1 MRQRIINA
9 EEFALEMS
17 DGNYNYNFE
26 VLSEKDSLG
35 KSLNVL
41 KEKLIQSKAEHDQRA
56 VEDKIRNWSNAG
68 VAKFNDLLR
77 SNNNNIKKLAYIII
91 ENLVDY
97 VGANVGGIYL
107 VEGETESDKRIELLS
122 AYAYDRR
129 KYLTKSYATNE
140 GLLGA
145 CCQEKKP
152 IFLKKIPNDYIEI
165 GSGLGSQIPTCLY
178 LVPLLV
184 DEEVLGIIEIA
195 SFDLLDN
202 YKIELINQLADSIA
216 GTFIGV
222 RLNMRTASLLEESNR
237 RAEEITQQEE
247 EMRQNL
253 EEMQATQE
261 ELARLRQD
269 DERKSE
275 EMQLRIENTRNT
287 LKSLVEALPGGYT
300 LKDANGVI
308 HLINSEGAAYYE
320 STIDRVIGK
329 SDHELLPAK
338 RYEAEHQ
345 HDMDTLENG
354 TQEYEDEVEIGGNVS
369 CYHVT
374 KKPFLMAELGQN
386 GILTIRIRH

>member
-1 MRQRIINA
+1 
-9 EEFALEMS
+9 
-17 DGNYNYNFE
+17 
-26 VLSEKDSLG
+26 
-35 KSLNVL
+35 
-41 KEKLIQSKAEHDQRA
+41 
-56 VEDKIRNWSNAG
+56 
-68 VAKFNDLLR
+68 
-77 SNNNNIKKLAYIII
+77 
-91 ENLVDY
+91 
-97 VGANVGGIYL
+97 
-107 VEGETESDKRIELLS
+107 
-122 AYAYDRR
+122 
-129 KYLTKSYATNE
+129 
-140 GLLGA
+140 
-145 CCQEKKP
+145 
-152 IFLKKIPNDYIEI
+152 
-165 GSGLGSQIPTCLY
+165 
-178 LVPLLV
+178 
-184 DEEVLGIIEIA
+184 
-195 SFDLLDN
+195 
-202 YKIELINQLADSIA
+202 
-216 GTFIGV
+216 
-222 RLNMRTASLLEESNR
+222 
-237 RAEEITQQEE
+237 
-247 EMRQNL
+247 MRQNL